1 MPERSDERWETC
13 QIEREEQ
20 TGFFGSKVVYTVVAT
35 GPSGLRVV
43 VATVTADAAV
53 GGAAPGWEALTE
65 RLEAAGWEPEP
76 TSSNDLPTFRRRLR
90 ER

>member
-1 MPERSDERWETC
+1 MHEQSAERWETC

-20 TGFFGSKVVYTVVAT
+20 TGFFSSTVVYTAVTT
-35 GPSGLRVV
+35 GLSGHRVV
-43 VATVTADAAV
+43 VATVTADAPV
-53 GGAAPGWEALTE
+53 GGAPPGWEALAE

-76 TSSNDLPTFRRRLR
+76 TSSSELPTFRRRLR